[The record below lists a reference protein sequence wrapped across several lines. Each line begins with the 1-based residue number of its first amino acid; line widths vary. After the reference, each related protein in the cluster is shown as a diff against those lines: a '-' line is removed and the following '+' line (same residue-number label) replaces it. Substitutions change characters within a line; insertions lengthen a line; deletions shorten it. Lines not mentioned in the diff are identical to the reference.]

1 MPRIIPK
8 AAHKLPGMWRSPSSK
23 REEEQHLTSSGDGHA
38 SSGATAAADDAS
50 FPNVPG
56 PFLRTDT
63 SWDRG
68 EHFRSP
74 KQGLSDLFRSI
85 VTTARPDHGDLLTG
99 SSRGRASTSA
109 RPMDERHKQLSVLN
123 FFGLKRRS
131 SLGGGAGASPA
142 MSNELRTGGRRA
154 GAWDANTGSWDVPG
168 ANYEVRS

>member
-1 MPRIIPK
+1 
-8 AAHKLPGMWRSPSSK
+8 MWRSPSSK

-38 SSGATAAADDAS
+38 SSGATATTATAAAADDAP
-50 FPNVPG
+50 FLAPNAPG

-109 RPMDERHKQLSVLN
+109 RPMDERRKQLSVLN

-131 SLGGGAGASPA
+131 SLGGGVGASPA
-142 MSNELRTGGRRA
+142 MSNELRTGGRGA
-154 GAWDANTGSWDVPG
+154 EAWDTETGSWDVPG
-168 ANYEVRS
+168 ANYEVRG